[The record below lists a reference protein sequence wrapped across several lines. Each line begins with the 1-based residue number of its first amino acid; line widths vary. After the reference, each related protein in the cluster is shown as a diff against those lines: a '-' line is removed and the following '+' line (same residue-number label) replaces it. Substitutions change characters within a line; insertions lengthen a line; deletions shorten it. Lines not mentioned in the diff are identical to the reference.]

1 MDVYTSIHPP
11 AFQNL
16 SIIPPQNPPAEF
28 EKVRFDISLAKIS
41 AMEITEELKR
51 AAWEEIKR
59 VVKQAK
65 FFVRAV
71 RHDGEKVCLWLLPEG
86 RFVKVVETD
95 DPPERKRLRVY
106 LWKEEEFEQFSE
118 KATLNKRRWFKD
130 WKIQSVHVKEEN
142 WTEEEREMVEE
153 WEKKR
158 KFLFELIVSFITE
171 GLTRED
177 FEHLPCKHMVE
188 LPEDFWNWPFKKQDK
203 FLFDSIYQK
212 HLKKGIRK
220 GYWLFLLFRS

>member
-1 MDVYTSIHPP
+1 
-11 AFQNL
+11 
-16 SIIPPQNPPAEF
+16 
-28 EKVRFDISLAKIS
+28 
-41 AMEITEELKR
+41 MEITEEEKR
-51 AAWEEIKR
+51 AAWEEIMR
-59 VVKQAK
+59 IVKQAK
-65 FFVRAV
+65 FVVRAV
-71 RHDGEKVCLWLLPEG
+71 RHDGEKVVMWLLPEG
-86 RFVKVVETD
+86 GVVKVVETD

-118 KATLNKRRWFKD
+118 KAMLNKRRWFKD

-158 KFLFELIVSFITE
+158 KFLFEFLYSFITK

-177 FEHLPCKHMVE
+177 YEHLPCKHLVE
-188 LPEDFWNWPFKKQDK
+188 LPEDFWNWTFKKQDK

-220 GYWLFLLFRS
+220 GYWLFLHLRS